1 MGYRCA
7 QAASSSG
14 ESQSRRSASSD
25 ASMVTSADEPRSNDF
40 SRLAEPRSNDFSR
53 LARRRLKS
61 SLHRISKS
69 SLHRTSMSRF
79 NFMNASL
86 SFNTQHATRNTQH
99 ATRCNRSSTT
109 FISST
114 SSSAKRSHTGNPRVS
129 LFCHRDAPRACLRCG
144 SPCPFRD
151 SIAQARR

>member
-86 SFNTQHATRNTQH
+86 SFNTQHATR
-99 ATRCNRSSTT
+99 CNRSSTT

-151 SIAQARR
+151 SITQARR